1 MRKIIM
7 ILAFASVSL
16 TIMAQDEVAE
26 EKHLVSTNS
35 FWANWYVQANFAATS
50 FWGSQEDKGISFGQ
64 LTKDY
69 RTNLGF
75 SLAIGKWFTPGIGLR
90 TKFNGVW
97 GRSVISED
105 KATNANKYWTLQ
117 RYRPQHDLR
126 TLFYGTGL
134 GTVKYIPPD
143 S

>member
-90 TKFNGVW
+90 TKLLMP
-97 GRSVISED
+97 
-105 KATNANKYWTLQ
+105 TN
-117 RYRPQHDLR
+117 
-126 TLFYGTGL
+126 TGL
-134 GTVKYIPPD
+134 FR
-143 S
+143 SR